1 MTKPIK
7 QAVDWILIGMTD
19 FHKEKADKVIENMR
33 SGGAD
38 ALLLFPGTD
47 IGYYTGF
54 SIGMSERL
62 AAALI
67 PFDGE
72 PVIIV
77 NELEKELRGQEP
89 WIEEVD
95 VWLEHEDPVELLAE
109 NMERLGLDGAVVGV
123 AEDAPWGWV
132 NRLKERLPA
141 AHFVDATGHLSHE
154 RMVKNSQELDWMRM
168 ACAITDRAL
177 EAGFGRMRTG
187 MTERELS
194 SIISSELRAGG
205 GETGFA
211 QVLFGGRAAL
221 PHGRPGDS
229 ELKTGDC
236 VLVDMGTKIRGYSSD
251 LTRTVF
257 YGEPTER
264 QREIYGVVYE
274 ANRVAY
280 EAVRPGV
287 TCESL
292 DAVARKVIGDAGF
305 GEFFIHRLGHGVG
318 LQGHERPWIVRN
330 NGLEL
335 EPGMTFTI
343 EPGIYVVGEIGVRV
357 EDTVV
362 CTQEGCERLTRLSRE
377 LTSYPVKER

>member
-1 MTKPIK
+1 M
-7 QAVDWILIGMTD
+7 GMTD
-19 FHKEKADKVIENMR
+19 FHKEKADRVIEEMKE
-33 SGGAD
+33 GGAS
-38 ALLLFPGTD
+38 ALLLFPGVD

-77 NELEKELRGQEP
+77 NELERELRGQEP
-89 WIEEVD
+89 WIREID
-95 VWLEHEDPVELLAE
+95 IWLEHEDPIGLLAE
-109 NMERLGLDGAVVGV
+109 NVERLGLGEAVVGI

-132 NRLKERLPA
+132 NRLQARLPGV
-141 AHFVDATGHLSHE
+141 HFVDATPYLSHQ
-154 RMVKNSQELDWMRM
+154 RMVKSPQELDWMRM

-177 EAGFGRMRTG
+177 EAGFGQLRTD
-187 MTERELS
+187 MTERELA
-194 SIISSELRAGG
+194 SIISSEIQAKG

-211 QVLFGGRAAL
+211 GVLFGERAAL
-221 PHGRPGDS
+221 PHGRPSGRELRPGD
-229 ELKTGDC
+229 G
-236 VLVDMGTKIRGYSSD
+236 VLVDMGTKIHGYFSD

-257 YGEPTER
+257 YGESTAR
-264 QREIYGVVYE
+264 QREIYDAVYE
-274 ANRVAY
+274 ANAAAY

-287 TCESL
+287 SCGSL
-292 DAVARKVIGDAGF
+292 DAIARKVIEDAGF
-305 GEFFIHRLGHGVG
+305 GEYFIHRLGHGIG
-318 LQGHERPWIVRN
+318 LQGHERPYIVMN

-343 EPGIYVVGEIGVRV
+343 EPGIYIVGEIGVRV

-362 CTQEGCERLTRLSRE
+362 CTPGGCERLTRLSRE
-377 LTSYPVKER
+377 LATYPVKG

>member
-1 MTKPIK
+1 M
-7 QAVDWILIGMTD
+7 IGMAD
-19 FHKEKADKVIENMR
+19 LHKEKADKVVEDMR
-33 SGGAD
+33 VGGAD

-77 NELEKELRGQEP
+77 NELEGELRGQEP
-89 WIEEVD
+89 WIKDVD
-95 VWLEHEDPVELLAE
+95 IWLEHEDPVDLLAE
-109 NMERLGLDGAVVGV
+109 NMERLGLGGAVVGV

-132 NRLKERLPA
+132 NRLGVKIPQ
-141 AHFVDATGHLSHE
+141 AHFVDASPYLSKH
-154 RMVKNSQELDWMRM
+154 RMVKTAQELDWMRM

-177 EAGFGRMRTG
+177 EAGFEQLHTG
-187 MTERELS
+187 MTERDLS
-194 SIISSELRAGG
+194 AIISVELTDKG

-211 QVLFGGRAAL
+211 GVLFGDRAAL
-221 PHGRPGDS
+221 PHGQPSDRGLKSGD
-229 ELKTGDC
+229 G
-236 VLVDMGTKIRGYSSD
+236 VLVDMGTKIHGYSSD

-257 YGEPTER
+257 YGESTER
-264 QREIYGVVYE
+264 QREIYDVVYE
-274 ANRVAY
+274 ANRVAC
-280 EAVRPGV
+280 EAVKPGV
-287 TCESL
+287 ACGSL
-292 DAVARKVIGDAGF
+292 DAAARRVIEDAGF
-305 GEFFIHRLGHGVG
+305 GGYFIHRLGHGIG
-318 LQGHERPWIVRN
+318 LQVHEHPYIVRN

-343 EPGIYVVGEIGVRV
+343 EPGIYIVGEIGVRV

-362 CTQEGCERLTRLSRE
+362 CTPEGFERLTRLSRE
-377 LTSYPVKER
+377 LTSYPVKG

>member
-1 MTKPIK
+1 M
-7 QAVDWILIGMTD
+7 IGMTD
-19 FHKEKADKVIENMR
+19 FHKEKADRVIESMR
-33 SGGAD
+33 DGGAD

-67 PFDGE
+67 PFQGE

-77 NELEKELRGQEP
+77 NELERELRGQEP
-89 WIEEVD
+89 WISEVD
-95 VWLEHEDPVELLAE
+95 VWQEHEDPVELLAE
-109 NMERLGLDGAVVGV
+109 NMERLGVDGAVVGV

-132 NRLKERLPA
+132 NRLRERLPA
-141 AHFVDATGHLSHE
+141 AHFVNATPYLSHE
-154 RMVKNSQELDWMRM
+154 RMVKTPQELEWMRM

-177 EAGFGRMRTG
+177 EAGFEKMRTG

-194 SIISSELRAGG
+194 SIITSELRAGG

-211 QVLFGGRAAL
+211 GVLFGERAAM
-221 PHGRPGDS
+221 PHGRPS
-229 ELKTGDC
+229 ERELKPGDC
-236 VLVDMGTKIRGYSSD
+236 VLVDMGTKIHSYSSD

-264 QREIYGVVYE
+264 QREIYGVVQE

-292 DAVARKVIGDAGF
+292 DATARKVVEDAGY
-305 GEFFIHRLGHGVG
+305 GDYFIHRLGHGIG
-318 LQGHERPWIVRN
+318 LQGHEPPWIVRN
-330 NGLEL
+330 NDLEL

-343 EPGIYVVGEIGVRV
+343 EPGIYIAGEIGVRV

-362 CTQEGCERLTRLSRE
+362 CTQGGCERLTRLSRE
-377 LTSYPVKER
+377 LKSYPVTDQ